1 MLMNSHCNNWIKP
14 LKEFPRGKD
23 FGDGIQSFDGKWK
36 EASVLLIEKCE

>member
-1 MLMNSHCNNWIKP
+1 MLMNSDCNNWIKP
-14 LKEFPRGKD
+14 LKEFPSGKN